1 MILRH
6 GRPLRDVAGCVPEE
20 RSLLEKLRQ
29 FARDRAAG
37 HPGLFH
43 PQDFPSDL
51 FRAMGEARLL
61 GATDLGTIARGDA
74 IIAEATGSL
83 GFASAW
89 AGQSMVPLVLD
100 SRAGLPAA
108 VKAGVP
114 TGQTIISLAIS
125 EPKAGA
131 HPKHLA
137 ATATRVSGGWQ
148 LDGEKAYV
156 TNGPIASH
164 LAVLAITETGGGRK
178 QFSFFLVPTGT
189 PGLNRVDHPQ
199 FDFLRPAQ
207 HCGFRL
213 EGCVV
218 PESAL
223 IGTPGKGF
231 DEIAL
236 PFRNLEDAA
245 GIGGLIAVLK
255 HASRRL
261 AARLPAPIMDEI
273 ALVLGEIA
281 GLETAMQALDDQLI
295 GMLEA
300 WNTETDEAGIRLVAI
315 RDLARRCAALLREL
329 GTPGD
334 EAVGRILRDVEKSLD
349 IARVAR
355 QIRKAR
361 LGRSLFTPG
370 QSPSGKSAE

>member
-1 MILRH
+1 M
-6 GRPLRDVAGCVPEE
+6 PEE
-20 RSLLEKLRQ
+20 RSLLEQLRQ
-29 FARDRAAG
+29 FARERVAG

-43 PQDFPSDL
+43 PQEFPFDL

-61 GATDLGTIARGDA
+61 GQTDLGSIARGDA
-74 IIAEATGSL
+74 VIAEETGSL

-100 SRAGLPAA
+100 TRAGLPSA

-114 TGQTIISLAIS
+114 TGETVISLAIS

-137 ATATRVSGGWQ
+137 ATATRVSGGWK

-164 LAVLAITETGGGRK
+164 LAVLAITDASGGRK
-178 QFSFFLVPTGT
+178 RFSFFLVPAGT
-189 PGLNRVDHPQ
+189 PGLKRIDHPQ

-213 EGCVV
+213 EGCMV

-231 DEIAL
+231 EEIAL

-245 GIGGLIAVLK
+245 GIGGLIAVLR
-255 HASRRL
+255 HAGRRL
-261 AARLPAPIMDEI
+261 AARLPAPITDEM
-273 ALVLGEIA
+273 ALALGELA

-315 RDLARRCAALLREL
+315 RDLARRQAALLREI
-329 GTPGD
+329 GPQGD
-334 EAVGRILRDVEKSLD
+334 EAVNRILRDVEKSLD
-349 IARVAR
+349 IARAAR

-361 LGRSLFTPG
+361 LGRSVFAPA
-370 QSPSGKSAE
+370 QSASGKQEE

>member
-1 MILRH
+1 MMIGH
-6 GRPLRDVAGCVPEE
+6 GSAPGDAAGYVPEE
-20 RSLLEKLRQ
+20 RSLLEELRQ
-29 FARDRAAG
+29 FARDRVAG

-51 FRAMGEARLL
+51 FRAMGEMRLL
-61 GATDLGTIARGDA
+61 GATDLGTIARGDT
-74 IIAEATGSL
+74 IIAATTGSL

-89 AGQSMVPLVLD
+89 AGQSLVPLVLD
-100 SRAGLPAA
+100 KRAGLPAE

-114 TGQTIISLAIS
+114 TGATIISLAIS

-137 ATATRVSGGWQ
+137 TAAIKIPGGWKIE
-148 LDGEKAYV
+148 GEKAYV

-164 LAVLAITETGGGRK
+164 IAVLAVTEAKGGRK
-178 QFSFFLVPTGT
+178 AFSFFLIPTGT
-189 PGLNRVDHPQ
+189 PGLKRMDHPQ

-213 EGCVV
+213 EGCTM

-223 IGTPGKGF
+223 IGTPGKAF

-245 GIGGLIAVLK
+245 GIGGLIAVLG
-255 HASRRL
+255 HATRRL
-261 AARLPAPIMDEI
+261 AARLPAPITDEI
-273 ALVLGEIA
+273 ALALGEVA

-295 GMLEA
+295 RMLEG

-315 RDLARRCAALLREL
+315 RDLARRQASLLREI
-329 GTPGD
+329 GTQGNEPVD
-334 EAVGRILRDVEKSLD
+334 RILRDVEKSLD
-349 IARVAR
+349 IARGPR

-361 LGRSLFTPG
+361 LGRSVFVPG
-370 QSPSGKSAE
+370 KHAE

>member
-1 MILRH
+1 MRRGGTL
-6 GRPLRDVAGCVPEE
+6 
-20 RSLLEKLRQ
+20 LLEQLRQ
-29 FARDRAAG
+29 FARDRVAS

-74 IIAEATGSL
+74 AIAEETGSL

-100 SRAGLPAA
+100 KRAGLPAE

-114 TGQTIISLAIS
+114 AGKTIISLAIS

-137 ATATRVSGGWQ
+137 ATAIKIPGGWK
-148 LDGEKAYV
+148 LEGEKAYV
-156 TNGPIASH
+156 TNGPIATH
-164 LAVLAITETGGGRK
+164 LAVLAITDAAGGRK
-178 QFSFFLVPTGT
+178 QFSFFLMPTGT
-189 PGLNRVDHPQ
+189 PGLNRIDHPQ

-245 GIGGLIAVLK
+245 GIGGLIAVLR
-255 HASRRL
+255 HASRRA
-261 AARLPAPIMDEI
+261 AARLPSPITDEMAM
-273 ALVLGEIA
+273 ALAELA

-300 WNTETDEAGIRLVAI
+300 WNTETDEAGIRLVGI
-315 RDLARRCAALLREL
+315 RDLARRHVAALHQI
-329 GTPGD
+329 GTEGD
-334 EAVGRILRDVEKSLD
+334 EHLGRILRDVEKSLD
-349 IARVAR
+349 IARGAR

-361 LGRSLFTPG
+361 LGRSVFFPG
-370 QSPSGKSAE
+370 KHVE

>member
-1 MILRH
+1 MIRH
-6 GRPLRDVAGCVPEE
+6 GRQLRDVAGCVPEE
-20 RSLLEKLRQ
+20 RSLLEELRR
-29 FARDRAAG
+29 FARERVGG

-51 FRAMGEARLL
+51 FRAMGERRLL

-74 IIAEATGSL
+74 VIAQETGSL

-89 AGQSMVPLVLD
+89 AGQSMVALVLD
-100 SRAGLPAA
+100 RKAGLPSA

-114 TGQTIISLAIS
+114 TGETVISLAIS
-125 EPKAGA
+125 EPSAGA

-137 ATATRVSGGWQ
+137 ATASRVSGGWK

-164 LAVLAITETGGGRK
+164 LAVLAITDATSGRK

-189 PGLNRVDHPQ
+189 PGLTRIDHPQ

-213 EGCVV
+213 ESCVV
-218 PESAL
+218 PEGAL

-245 GIGGLIAVLK
+245 GIGGLIAVLR

-261 AARLPAPIMDEI
+261 ADRLPAPITDEM
-273 ALVLGEIA
+273 AVVLAELA
-281 GLETAMQALDDQLI
+281 GLETAMQALDEQLI

-315 RDLARRCAALLREL
+315 RDLARRHTSLMRKL
-329 GTPGD
+329 GTQGD
-334 EAVGRILRDVEKSLD
+334 EAVNRILRDVEKSLD
-349 IARVAR
+349 IARAAR

-361 LGRSLFTPG
+361 LGRSVFAPG
-370 QSPSGKSAE
+370 KLEE

>member
-1 MILRH
+1 ML
-6 GRPLRDVAGCVPEE
+6 E
-20 RSLLEKLRQ
+20 RLRQ
-29 FARDRAAG
+29 FARDRAAS

-74 IIAEATGSL
+74 IIAEETGSL

-89 AGQSMVPLVLD
+89 AGHSMVPLVLD
-100 SRAGLPAA
+100 RKAGLPAA
-108 VKAGVP
+108 VIAGVP
-114 TGQTIISLAIS
+114 TGETIISLAIS

-137 ATATRVSGGWQ
+137 STATKVSGGWK

-164 LAVLAITETGGGRK
+164 LAVLAITDATGGRK
-178 QFSFFLVPTGT
+178 QFSFFLVPTGI
-189 PGLNRVDHPQ
+189 PGLTRIDHPQ

-218 PESAL
+218 PEAAL
-223 IGTPGKGF
+223 IGTPGRAF

-245 GIGGLIAVLK
+245 GIGGLIAVLR

-261 AARLPAPIMDEI
+261 AARLPASITDEI
-273 ALVLGEIA
+273 ALALGELA
-281 GLETAMQALDDQLI
+281 GLETAMEALDNQLI

-315 RDLARRCAALLREL
+315 RDLARRHASLLREI
-329 GTPGD
+329 GVQGD
-334 EAVGRILRDVEKSLD
+334 EHIGRVLRDVEKSLD

-361 LGRSLFTPG
+361 LGRSVFLA
-370 QSPSGKSAE
+370 GK